1 MKYVK
6 IKIFV
11 IQLCLLKTLKYLN
24 LIKVKNLIKRHF
36 FTYADLKCLVKK
48 IDGCKNNPENSSA
61 TKVDKHIL
69 SSFPR
74 LQYHHLK
81 AQKEIM
87 MYRKVK
93 IA

>member
-36 FTYADLKCLVKK
+36 FTYADLKCIIKK
-48 IDGCKNNPENSSA
+48 IDGCKNNPENSST
-61 TKVDKHIL
+61 TKVDKHFYQVFHVYNI
-69 SSFPR
+69 
-74 LQYHHLK
+74 
-81 AQKEIM
+81 IM
-87 MYRKVK
+87 
-93 IA
+93 

>member
-24 LIKVKNLIKRHF
+24 LIKVKNLIKRWKF
-36 FTYADLKCLVKK
+36 
-48 IDGCKNNPENSSA
+48 DGCKNNPENSSA

-81 AQKEIM
+81 A
-87 MYRKVK
+87 
-93 IA
+93 